1 MFAIAKRE
9 FFQLF
14 KGFKSI
20 AIILMLL
27 VPTYYFAKFSS
38 MFESALE
45 LTPDEADMAH
55 SAGLLVVMIVFGQ
68 LFVMGLSH
76 DTMNREM
83 HERTMRFLLTRT
95 SRRSIVAGK
104 FLGILAFWFA
114 CITVSHVI
122 IAIFSHRFD
131 AFTFFQLMGLIAC
144 QVAFTVFLST
154 VVPVPA
160 LTMFMSIIAGI
171 LLPILGYWLAYT
183 SNPWFS
189 WMKYVDPNYYLV
201 REDYTFLL
209 MYLDA
214 FILLLLSYVFFRRR
228 GC

>member
-114 CITVSHVI
+114 CITVS
-122 IAIFSHRFD
+122 
-131 AFTFFQLMGLIAC
+131 T
-144 QVAFTVFLST
+144 
-154 VVPVPA
+154 
-160 LTMFMSIIAGI
+160 
-171 LLPILGYWLAYT
+171 
-183 SNPWFS
+183 
-189 WMKYVDPNYYLV
+189 
-201 REDYTFLL
+201 
-209 MYLDA
+209 
-214 FILLLLSYVFFRRR
+214 
-228 GC
+228 